1 VELVRRQQFL
11 CCACAVQTTGAHSVG
26 APRAVPEA
34 RPRDRGGLER
44 VARATR
50 PATLGDKLN
59 EGMRVRV
66 HTTEAAAQ
74 SMGVPSVDV
83 LDWSADAVLP
93 DRKHEAALLD
103 YLEVDE
109 RELHALVLR
118 SQMRRAQAR
127 IRN

>member
-1 VELVRRQQFL
+1 
-11 CCACAVQTTGAHSVG
+11 
-26 APRAVPEA
+26 
-34 RPRDRGGLER
+34 

-59 EGMRVRV
+59 EVMRVRV